1 MSNEANEATRDYF
14 TQSTFTQ
21 STVTQNT
28 LNVPVRLRRRTAAH
42 KAMVSVILS
51 ALMILAAACD
61 ESGGGSGDGGQSA
74 EAALITQP
82 VDLPPG
88 QTEAELAWEPSVGP
102 VTGYMVFASRNGSTF
117 DFEANASE
125 SSAMISGEP
134 GDEVSIVVV
143 ALSENGSLSDASPPS
158 APVRF
163 HAETPSDTVAATDR
177 VIDPAST
184 AVAFTNEQVT
194 NKTIANGPTTGDS
207 AAEIASAGVTAENT
221 SPVEL
226 SGDASSEAEAL
237 NAAASEPGLEP
248 QVLANREQ
256 DDDET
261 SDAELRSALLER
273 LLSSDARLAPRG
285 QSDEADA
292 WVQSIADEELAA
304 GVSFVGTG
312 NANNDALRELVWQD
326 SSGQLFVSDGE
337 AFLGSL
343 DNEGQE
349 AVDTLDEALRLQ
361 ATERFVA
368 FENLDGN
375 AGSEWLIEDTLSG
388 QVFIASADASSTLDA
403 TALEQSSDDLRLV
416 GLGDFDGDDQTDL
429 IWMEVEEGG
438 SLALG
443 TEATDWVPALDAEIS
458 VPEDRRSDEILA
470 IADVNGDGRD
480 DLLSRDLD
488 GRLRMT
494 FFVRNESLEQ
504 VGTFD
509 AFWAGGADA
518 SSTGLELV
526 GTLDLDRDGEAE
538 IAWIDGRD
546 LENGLQ
552 IWDASQGLESP
563 VTF

>member
-184 AVAFTNEQVT
+184 AIAFTNEQVT
-194 NKTIANGPTTGDS
+194 NKTIAFGLQPGRTIVSAHPQMATESVRLYPAARVTNGVVTSAIIVPRDKPNRHRPRAKEDS
-207 AAEIASAGVTAENT
+207 SSCI
-221 SPVEL
+221 L
-226 SGDASSEAEAL
+226 ISGMRGIQFPS
-237 NAAASEPGLEP
+237 
-248 QVLANREQ
+248 
-256 DDDET
+256 T
-261 SDAELRSALLER
+261 SD
-273 LLSSDARLAPRG
+273 
-285 QSDEADA
+285 
-292 WVQSIADEELAA
+292 SIKK
-304 GVSFVGTG
+304 
-312 NANNDALRELVWQD
+312 
-326 SSGQLFVSDGE
+326 
-337 AFLGSL
+337 
-343 DNEGQE
+343 
-349 AVDTLDEALRLQ
+349 
-361 ATERFVA
+361 
-368 FENLDGN
+368 
-375 AGSEWLIEDTLSG
+375 
-388 QVFIASADASSTLDA
+388 IAH
-403 TALEQSSDDLRLV
+403 
-416 GLGDFDGDDQTDL
+416 
-429 IWMEVEEGG
+429 
-438 SLALG
+438 
-443 TEATDWVPALDAEIS
+443 
-458 VPEDRRSDEILA
+458 
-470 IADVNGDGRD
+470 IA
-480 DLLSRDLD
+480 
-488 GRLRMT
+488 MCAC
-494 FFVRNESLEQ
+494 FFVLS
-504 VGTFD
+504 
-509 AFWAGGADA
+509 A
-518 SSTGLELV
+518 
-526 GTLDLDRDGEAE
+526 
-538 IAWIDGRD
+538 
-546 LENGLQ
+546 
-552 IWDASQGLESP
+552 
-563 VTF
+563 